1 MCSRNCQLTGPQ
13 ADKIPALKLP
23 GADTNDMDVE
33 RRSEPS
39 QANLE
44 MIGSGV
50 YPLHR

>member
-1 MCSRNCQLTGPQ
+1 MVRSRNYQRTGLR

-23 GADTNDMDVE
+23 GVGMNVGLE